1 MAFNFF
7 GKGKDN
13 NANHQSVM
21 NPTTPATGEGSA
33 KLTLTKATES
43 LDRHIINLKKDGKA
57 DLTKHRARIALVLDR
72 SISMDHLYASG
83 AVQEVL
89 TRLLPLANRFD
100 DNGEMAV
107 FLFHNSCTQ
116 MSAMTMANYQNYVNT
131 ELRNAS
137 WGGTRYA
144 PPIKLTTK
152 FYNDGNPYPTF
163 VIFITDG
170 ANDRDDR
177 TPTDAAIRESSKH
190 KIFYQFVGIGGARF
204 DYLEKLDNLD
214 GRAVDN
220 TAFLKVADF
229 KRLSD
234 DELYEKLLEQ
244 YIPWL
249 KEMHII

>member
-7 GKGKDN
+7 GKGSN
-13 NANHQSVM
+13 SVNHQSVM
-21 NPTTPATGEGSA
+21 NPTTPAPGESRA

-43 LDRHIINLKKDGKA
+43 LDRKLIDLKKDGKA
-57 DLTKHRARIALVLDR
+57 DLTNHKARVCVIMDR
-72 SISMDHLYASG
+72 SGSMDHLYASG

-89 TRLLPLANRFD
+89 TRLLTLANKFD
-100 DNGEMAV
+100 DNGEMEV
-107 FLFHNSCTQ
+107 VLFHDRCFQ
-116 MSAMTMANYQNYVNT
+116 MPAMTMANYQNYVAT
-131 ELRNAS
+131 ELRRVN
-137 WGGTRYA
+137 WGGTSYA
-144 PPIKLTTK
+144 PPIKQTTQ
-152 FYNDGNPYPTF
+152 FYNDGSPYPAF
-163 VIFITDG
+163 CIFITDG
-170 ANDRDDR
+170 ANDDR
-177 TPTDAAIRESSKH
+177 AATNAAIRESSKH
-190 KIFYQFVGIGGARF
+190 KIFYQFIGIGSARF
-204 DYLEKLDNLD
+204 DYLEQLDDLD